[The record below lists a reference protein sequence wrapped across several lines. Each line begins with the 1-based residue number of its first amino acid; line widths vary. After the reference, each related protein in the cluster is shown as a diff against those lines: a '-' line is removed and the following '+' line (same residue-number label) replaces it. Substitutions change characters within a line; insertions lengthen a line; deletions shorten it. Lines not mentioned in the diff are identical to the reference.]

1 MGSGS
6 SSVIFGLGNGQTY
19 WNIIQNDFVRDKV
32 VKKEMTKR
40 DKEQVEVENIRK

>member
-32 VKKEMTKR
+32 VKEMTKR
-40 DKEQVEVENIRK
+40 DKEQVEVEHIRK